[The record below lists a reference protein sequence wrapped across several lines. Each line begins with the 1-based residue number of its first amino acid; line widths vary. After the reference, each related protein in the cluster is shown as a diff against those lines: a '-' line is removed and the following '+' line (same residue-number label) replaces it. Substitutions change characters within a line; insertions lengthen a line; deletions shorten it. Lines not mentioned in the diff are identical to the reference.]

1 MVAANGEMIFV
12 FSRWQDPQKTS
23 RKAAEVLGD
32 VNILRIK
39 NMFFLRSGGGAWFV
53 FIGPFKKK
61 MLQAKD
67 LMVCRVFFVK
77 DVSLF
82 VKFKGPNYFQC

>member
-39 NMFFLRSGGGAWFV
+39 NMFFLRSGGGAWFFSLV
-53 FIGPFKKK
+53 PSK
-61 MLQAKD
+61 
-67 LMVCRVFFVK
+67 K
-77 DVSLF
+77 DVA
-82 VKFKGPNYFQC
+82 G